1 MPETSAARR
10 AIRDRPARFLHRLHF
25 YAGLMVG
32 PFLLVAAISGAFY
45 ALAPTVEKVVYA
57 DLLTVDAAPHSVS
70 VGEQV
75 EAAAATSP
83 GSSVAQ
89 IWPAHDPGDTT
100 RVLFDDPSSTDKTLP
115 AAFVDPATAAVVGEE
130 RTYSGLGELPV
141 RRWLSGLHQHLHLGE
156 PGELYAE
163 LAASWLWVLALG
175 GLYLWWRRVS
185 AARRRDPGTRTRLWR
200 AAPAPQGDAGR
211 RRRSLNLHAVLGV
224 WLMVAILGLSATGIT
239 WSQKAGANVDAVVSA
254 LDWKAPKVDAALP
267 PGSPGAVQADSSAS
281 AVSAQSDRVIAAA
294 RAEGLTGPLVL
305 RPPAEAG
312 EGWRVSERWVAWRTA
327 SDSIVVDG
335 ADGRVAS
342 RQPFAELPFFSKLS
356 SWGIY
361 LHMGIM
367 FGLPLQL
374 ALFAAGVGIAVI
386 IVLGYRMWWLRRP
399 TVRGTSVPGLPD
411 SPSWRIVAGVVV
423 FAATVGA
430 FLPLLGISL
439 IGFLL
444 LDLVLIGRARARRRA
459 VEKQLEAA
467 VLSGGT
473 P

>member
-57 DLLTVDAAPHSVS
+57 DLLTVAAAPHSVS

-130 RTYSGLGELPV
+130 RTYSGLGELPL

-163 LAASWLWVLALG
+163 LAASWVWVLALG

-185 AARRRDPGTRTRLWR
+185 AARRRDPGTRNRLWR
-200 AAPAPQGDAGR
+200 AAPAPRGDAGR
-211 RRRSLNLHAVLGV
+211 RPRR
-224 WLMVAILGLSATGIT
+224 GIDR
-239 WSQKAGANVDAVVSA
+239 SAGA
-254 LDWKAPKVDAALP
+254 AP
-267 PGSPGAVQADSSAS
+267 
-281 AVSAQSDRVIAAA
+281 
-294 RAEGLTGPLVL
+294 
-305 RPPAEAG
+305 AG
-312 EGWRVSERWVAWRTA
+312 
-327 SDSIVVDG
+327 
-335 ADGRVAS
+335 
-342 RQPFAELPFFSKLS
+342 
-356 SWGIY
+356 
-361 LHMGIM
+361 
-367 FGLPLQL
+367 
-374 ALFAAGVGIAVI
+374 
-386 IVLGYRMWWLRRP
+386 
-399 TVRGTSVPGLPD
+399 RGGGG
-411 SPSWRIVAGVVV
+411 VAGVRALGGV
-423 FAATVGA
+423 AHRVGLHRRRRRGRPRR
-430 FLPLLGISL
+430 LPPAVRRAS
-439 IGFLL
+439 LL
-444 LDLVLIGRARARRRA
+444 L
-459 VEKQLEAA
+459 
-467 VLSGGT
+467 
-473 P
+473 

>member
-1 MPETSAARR
+1 MSETSAARR

-75 EAAAATSP
+75 EAAEAMHP
-83 GSSVAQ
+83 GSPVAQ

-130 RTYSGLGELPV
+130 RTYSGLGELPL

-200 AAPAPQGDAGR
+200 SAPAPQGDAGR

-224 WLMVAILGLSATGIT
+224 WLMVAILGLSATG
-239 WSQKAGANVDAVVSA
+239 
-254 LDWKAPKVDAALP
+254 
-267 PGSPGAVQADSSAS
+267 
-281 AVSAQSDRVIAAA
+281 
-294 RAEGLTGPLVL
+294 
-305 RPPAEAG
+305 
-312 EGWRVSERWVAWRTA
+312 
-327 SDSIVVDG
+327 
-335 ADGRVAS
+335 
-342 RQPFAELPFFSKLS
+342 
-356 SWGIY
+356 

-374 ALFAAGVGIAVI
+374 ALFAAGAGIAVI

-444 LDLVLIGRARARRRA
+444 LDLVLIGRSRARRRT
-459 VEKQLEAA
+459 VEKQPEPA

>member
-1 MPETSAARR
+1 MSETPAARR
-10 AIRDRPARFLHRLHF
+10 VNRDRPARFLHRLHF

-32 PFLLVAAISGAFY
+32 PFLLIAAISGAFY
-45 ALAPTVEKVVYA
+45 ALAPTIEKVVYD
-57 DLLTVDAAPHSVS
+57 DLLSVDPAPHPVS

-75 EAAAATSP
+75 EAAAAAHPESQ
-83 GSSVAQ
+83 VAQ
-89 IWPAHDPGDTT
+89 IWPAHRPGDTT
-100 RVLFDDPSSTDKTLP
+100 RVLFDDPASTDDTMP
-115 AAFVDPATAAVVGEE
+115 AVFVDPGAATVVGEE

-141 RRWLSGLHQHLHLGE
+141 RRWLSGLHQQLHLGE

-200 AAPAPQGDAGR
+200 AAPVPKGDAGR

-224 WLMVAILGLSATGIT
+224 WLIVAMLGLAATGIT

-254 LDWKAPKVDAALP
+254 LDWKAPKVDATLP
-267 PGSPGAVQADSSAS
+267 PESPGAGRPASPAQA
-281 AVSAQSDRVIAAA
+281 DRVIAAA

-305 RPPAEAG
+305 RPPTETG
-312 EGWRVSERWVAWRTA
+312 EGWRVSERWVEWRTA

-335 ADGRVAS
+335 ADGSVVS

-361 LHMGIM
+361 LHMGVM

-374 ALFAAGVGIAVI
+374 VLFAVGLGIAAI

-399 TVRGTSVPGLPD
+399 AVRGTSVPGLPD
-411 SPSWRIVAGVVV
+411 VPSWRIVAGVVV

-444 LDLVLIGRARARRRA
+444 LDLVLIGRSRARRRS
-459 VEKQLEAA
+459 VEKQREPAI
-467 VLSGGT
+467 LSGGV